1 MNRRNPA
8 RQVLISLSGH
18 LKPSIL
24 DQTPEL
30 LLCREPLDTLHQ
42 ILVAI
47 AITSDNL
54 PNQRD
59 RAEAPLPIDSIQHGN
74 LDLGELQARKHT
86 TRLQHTP
93 RLTQRRRHIREVPD
107 AERHRVQIQ
116 RVVLDLG
123 GYLLRV
129 RLEEG
134 QRGLVRGG
142 QGEGAL
148 AADVEHGRVDVRDGD
163 VHVGVSV
170 VRVRVLEHAEGD
182 VARAAGDVEDLL
194 GLAER
199 VRVAGVQGRDEV
211 VPVFPL
217 ASCHCS

>member
-8 RQVLISLSGH
+8 RQVLIPLPSD

-24 DQTPEL
+24 NQPPEL
-30 LLCREPLDTLHQ
+30 LLCREPLDALHQ

-47 AITSDNL
+47 PIPSNDL

-59 RAEAPLPIDSIQHGN
+59 RAEAPLPIDGIQHGN

-86 TRLQHTP
+86 TGLQHTP
-93 RLTQRRRHIREVPD
+93 CLAQRRRHIREVPD

-123 GYLLRV
+123 RDLLRV

-134 QRGLVRGG
+134 ERGLVRRG

-194 GLAER
+194 GLAEG

-211 VPVFPL
+211 VP
-217 ASCHCS
+217 ASLLVACHCP